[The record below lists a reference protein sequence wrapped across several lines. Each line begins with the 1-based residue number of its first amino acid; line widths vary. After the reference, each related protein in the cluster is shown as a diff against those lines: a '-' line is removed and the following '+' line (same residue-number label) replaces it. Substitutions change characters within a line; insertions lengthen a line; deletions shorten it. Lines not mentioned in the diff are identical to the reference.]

1 MPLHRKAIIIILM
14 NRLLSTVLLVIL
26 GITVGTAQT
35 SKVSI
40 EGHRGA
46 RGHVPENTIPSF
58 TKAIDLGADTIE
70 LDVVISK
77 DKKVVVSHEPWFSYF
92 ISTAPDGTAI
102 TRENEKQHNIY
113 AMTYAEV
120 KKYDVGSRGNVQF
133 PQQVTMKVHKPLL
146 SEVFVAIDRYTKSKK
161 LPLVRYNIEI
171 KSNEAGDGTTH
182 PAIPEFVSLVMAE
195 VAKYKMAN
203 RAKIQSFDVRPLQEI
218 KKRFP
223 KQELALLV
231 GTKEPIEK
239 SMERLGFKPESYSP
253 HFSLVDQSVVDYC
266 TANKIKLVPWT
277 VNEIADLEKMKQFKL
292 DGIITDYPDRAMKV
306 FRKG

>member
-1 MPLHRKAIIIILM
+1 MKTILA
-14 NRLLSTVLLVIL
+14 SAFSLLVGVIMAA
-26 GITVGTAQT
+26 GQT
-35 SKVSI
+35 TVSI

-46 RGHVPENTIPSF
+46 RGHLPENTIPSF
-58 TKAIDLGADTIE
+58 IKAIDLGSDTLE

-77 DKKVVVSHEPWFSYF
+77 DKKVVVSHEPWFSYL
-92 ISTAPDGTAI
+92 ISTGPDGTAI
-102 TRENEKQHNIY
+102 TKENEKQHNIY
-113 AMTYAEV
+113 AMTYDEV
-120 KKYDVGSRGNVQF
+120 KRFDVGLRGNAQF
-133 PQQVTMKVHKPLL
+133 PQQVPLKVHKPLL
-146 SEVFVAIDRYTKSKK
+146 SEVFTAIDRYTKSKK

-182 PAIPEFVSLVMAE
+182 PVIPEFVTLVMAE
-195 VAKYKMAN
+195 IVKHKMSN
-203 RAKIQSFDVRPLQEI
+203 RAKVQSFDVRPLQEI
-218 KKRFP
+218 KKRWP

-239 SMERLGFKPESYSP
+239 SIEKLGFKPESFSP

-292 DGIITDYPDRAMKV
+292 DGIITDYPDRAAKV
-306 FRKG
+306 FRK

>member
-1 MPLHRKAIIIILM
+1 MRKIITSILIILA
-14 NRLLSTVLLVIL
+14 
-26 GITVGTAQT
+26 GISIAAGQNT
-35 SKVSI
+35 VSI

-46 RGHVPENTIPSF
+46 RGHLPENTIPSF
-58 TKAIDLGADTIE
+58 IKAIEQGSDTIE
-70 LDVVISK
+70 LDVVITK
-77 DKKVVVSHEPWFSYF
+77 DKKVVVSHEPYFSYF

-102 TRENEKQHNIY
+102 TKENEKQHNIY

-133 PQQVTMKVHKPLL
+133 PLQVPMKVHKPLL
-146 SEVFVAIDRYTKSKK
+146 SEVFTAIDRYTKSKK

-182 PAIPEFVSLVMAE
+182 PPIPEFVTLVMAD
-195 VAKYKMAN
+195 VAKYKMSN
-203 RAKIQSFDVRPLQEI
+203 RAKVQSFDVRPLQEI
-218 KKRFP
+218 KKRWP

-231 GTKEPIEK
+231 GLKEPVEK
-239 SMERLGFKPESYSP
+239 SIERLGFKPESFSP
-253 HFSLVDQSVVDYC
+253 HFSLVDQSIVDYC

-292 DGIITDYPDRAMKV
+292 DGIITDFPDRAAKV
-306 FRKG
+306 FRAQ